1 MFIRIV
7 KLTLL
12 EDKVSDFLD
21 HFDSIKDKV
30 RHYPGCQFL
39 EVYRDR
45 ENTNVFFTYSYWE
58 DESNLEDYK
67 KSEVF
72 GEIWPYT
79 KTLFKERAEAWSV
92 DKVVTLK

>member
-12 EDKVSDFLD
+12 ENKVNDFLE
-21 HFDSIKDKV
+21 HFDTIKDKV

-45 ENTNVFFTYSYWE
+45 VHSNIFFTYSYWE
-58 DESNLEDYK
+58 DESDLESYK
-67 KSEVF
+67 KSEIF

-79 KTLFKERAEAWSV
+79 KTLFKDKAEAWSV